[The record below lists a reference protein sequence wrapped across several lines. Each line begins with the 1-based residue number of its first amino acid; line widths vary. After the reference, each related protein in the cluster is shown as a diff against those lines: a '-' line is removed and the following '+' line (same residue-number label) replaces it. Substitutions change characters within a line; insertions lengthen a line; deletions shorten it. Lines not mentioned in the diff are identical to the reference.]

1 MIDYDLLKIGS
12 LAAVATW
19 GITQAVKP
27 AIRRW
32 ASASWKRTAIR
43 LGALC
48 IGAGWG
54 FAMKTDAI
62 GLAVGASGAALSAI
76 VVAALKKRI
85 AG

>member
-1 MIDYDLLKIGS
+1 MIDYDLLKIGG

-32 ASASWKRTAIR
+32 AAASWKRTAIR
-43 LGALC
+43 LGALL

-54 FAMKTDAI
+54 FAMKSDAV